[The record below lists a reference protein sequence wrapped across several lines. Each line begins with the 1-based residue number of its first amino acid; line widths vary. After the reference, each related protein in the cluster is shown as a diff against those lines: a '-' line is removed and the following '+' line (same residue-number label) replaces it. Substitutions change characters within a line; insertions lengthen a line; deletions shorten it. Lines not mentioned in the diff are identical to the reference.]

1 MSRATD
7 DILDALHGLQAESL
21 LGELRRSISAGEG
34 VSPALFAQVN
44 KFLKD
49 NGVDRA
55 IVPGDPTDLLA
66 DACPEFEDNVVPLNK
81 GS

>member
-7 DILDALHGLQAESL
+7 ELMDALHALQAETL
-21 LGELRRSISAGEG
+21 LSELRRAREAGEG
-34 VSPALFAQVN
+34 VSPALFTAIN

-55 IVPGDPTDLLA
+55 VVPGDPTDLLA
-66 DACPEFEDNVVPLNK
+66 DELPDFGDDNVYSIK
-81 GS
+81 S